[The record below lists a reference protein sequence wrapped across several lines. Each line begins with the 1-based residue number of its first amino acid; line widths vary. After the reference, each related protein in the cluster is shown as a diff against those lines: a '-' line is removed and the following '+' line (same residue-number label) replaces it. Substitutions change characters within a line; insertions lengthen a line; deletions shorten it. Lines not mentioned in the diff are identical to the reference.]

1 MKDLNKE
8 GGIFWRSSSIC
19 KRKDLILPHE
29 HLKKYRKGKGG
40 LGRKVTSF
48 KASCVT
54 VRTLCPG
61 GLGNSVP
68 QSVFCNSGVQR
79 DCRFRDKF
87 FSGKTCS
94 DSSELILKFIPS
106 LINIPEIFSGYV
118 YVFDY

>member
-8 GGIFWRSSSIC
+8 RRIFWRSSSIC

-68 QSVFCNSGVQR
+68 QLKLQFPAIQEYKEIADSGTSFLVV
-79 DCRFRDKF
+79 KPA
-87 FSGKTCS
+87 
-94 DSSELILKFIPS
+94 LIPL
-106 LINIPEIFSGYV
+106 N
-118 YVFDY
+118 